1 METQKK
7 KLQEL
12 LKSLADEER
21 KDDLITFEELG
32 IDSMIVPS
40 LCGVDEYA
48 NNKRLYSAPGQLML
62 VFNEREGK
70 DATYQIKLN

>member
-1 METQKK
+1 
-7 KLQEL
+7 
-12 LKSLADEER
+12 
-21 KDDLITFEELG
+21 
-32 IDSMIVPS
+32 MIVPS